1 MTILVFYVLWKF
13 SPDLPSYSELKNY
26 KPSLTTRVFTSDGM
40 LLDEY
45 FIEERLFVPIEK
57 IPKNLINAF
66 ISAED
71 KNFYKHFGIDIL
83 SIFRAAITNISH
95 LGSNK
100 RLVGASTIT
109 QQVVKNFLLSKE
121 VSFER
126 KIKEIILAIRIEQV
140 LSKDKILELYLND
153 IYLGYGSYGIAA
165 SSLNYFNKTL
175 HELNLHEMAFLA
187 ALPKAP
193 NNYHPIK
200 NYNNAIARRN
210 WVLDQMKSNGYI
222 SDKDVQVKNNKL
234 VVIERETIHPIN
246 AEYFREEVR
255 KILYNKFGKKNLYE
269 EGLVVKTTLN
279 TFFQNT
285 ADKVLVDGLIDHD
298 KRRGWRGSLIKTNNI
313 LFSEKLLS
321 NVYNPFPDKWDLVI
335 VEKVKNNSIQIRFL
349 DNSKDIINLSLSN
362 KWLEE
367 ENFNINDVFF
377 VEKLNGELII
387 RQTPKANGAI
397 IVIDPHSGKILA
409 LTGGFSFKLSE
420 FNRATQAKRQ
430 PGSAFKPFVYIS
442 ALKEGFTPSTLILD
456 APYVIDQGKGLPKW
470 KPSNYAEK
478 FYGLGTLRLG
488 IEKSRNLMTIRLA
501 DKIGMEKILKTA
513 KDFDLQKGL
522 DNNMSMALGAGVVTL
537 KDLTNA
543 YAMIVNGG
551 KKIKPKLIQS
561 VYDRKG
567 KLIYTSEEKKCTNC
581 IQLGSMIDYEL
592 PEIEELEKFIIDK
605 KLAYQM
611 TSMLEGVV
619 KRGTGKRIDE
629 LQIPLAGKTGT
640 TNDNKDAWFI
650 GFSPDIAVGVY
661 VGYDNPKSLGYKET
675 GSKVAVPI
683 FKNFMKQALL
693 KNNRIPFRV
702 PSGISF
708 VRIDP
713 ETGLQTNKENGI
725 MEPFIQGTEPFNKKN
740 QVLDS
745 LGSVTTETLSGTG
758 SLLFN

>member
-1 MTILVFYVLWKF
+1 M
-13 SPDLPSYSELKNY
+13 
-26 KPSLTTRVFTSDGM
+26 
-40 LLDEY
+40 
-45 FIEERLFVPIEK
+45 
-57 IPKNLINAF
+57 NLIGLH
-66 ISAED
+66 
-71 KNFYKHFGIDIL
+71 K
-83 SIFRAAITNISH
+83 
-95 LGSNK
+95 
-100 RLVGASTIT
+100 
-109 QQVVKNFLLSKE
+109 Q
-121 VSFER
+121 
-126 KIKEIILAIRIEQV
+126 
-140 LSKDKILELYLND
+140 KDN
-153 IYLGYGSYGIAA
+153 
-165 SSLNYFNKTL
+165 
-175 HELNLHEMAFLA
+175 
-187 ALPKAP
+187 
-193 NNYHPIK
+193 
-200 NYNNAIARRN
+200 
-210 WVLDQMKSNGYI
+210 Q
-222 SDKDVQVKNNKL
+222 
-234 VVIERETIHPIN
+234 
-246 AEYFREEVR
+246 
-255 KILYNKFGKKNLYE
+255 
-269 EGLVVKTTLN
+269 
-279 TFFQNT
+279 
-285 ADKVLVDGLIDHD
+285 
-298 KRRGWRGSLIKTNNI
+298 
-313 LFSEKLLS
+313 
-321 NVYNPFPDKWDLVI
+321 
-335 VEKVKNNSIQIRFL
+335 
-349 DNSKDIINLSLSN
+349 
-362 KWLEE
+362 
-367 ENFNINDVFF
+367 
-377 VEKLNGELII
+377 
-387 RQTPKANGAI
+387 
-397 IVIDPHSGKILA
+397 
-409 LTGGFSFKLSE
+409 
-420 FNRATQAKRQ
+420 
-430 PGSAFKPFVYIS
+430 GSAFKPFVYIS

-501 DKIGMEKILKTA
+501 DKIGMEKILQTA

-581 IQLGSMIDYEL
+581 IQLGGMIDYEL
-592 PEIEELEKFIIDK
+592 PKIEELEKFIIDK

-619 KRGTGKRIDE
+619 KRGTGKKIDE

-650 GFSPDIAVGVY
+650 GFSPDIVVGVY

-693 KNNRIPFRV
+693 KNNKIPFRV